1 MKLECHS
8 DHEDCE
14 SALPLLSERACNVP
28 VGLEVEGVKM
38 KTTEKL
44 VVPLERFSA
53 EQIEQ
58 LRGLVGEVWIW
69 NQNLNFGKL
78 RFEKIRISDQMVSS
92 RASQG
97 CFAHLSLA
105 LISYSSLILSFPF

>member
-1 MKLECHS
+1 M
-8 DHEDCE
+8 
-14 SALPLLSERACNVP
+14 PM
-28 VGLEVEGVKM
+28 GLEVEGVKM

-78 RFEKIRISDQMVSS
+78 RFEKNQDLRSNGEFTSFS
-92 RASQG
+92 RMFCTSES
-97 CFAHLSLA
+97 CAHLLLFFDSLFSF
-105 LISYSSLILSFPF
+105 LIATLMLRRAHQLDLLP